1 LALAAAAGLVVGYLT
16 AYAQGWLGDSTN
28 SLANSAGPWSLAA
41 FLVARTQRRLPWA
54 LAAAVLTLVTCELGY
69 VLATEVRGGSSA
81 QSTVIFWLT
90 AAVLAG
96 PPLGL
101 AAHWSTR
108 RGWQRGAGWA
118 ALGGVLAGE
127 GWYGWA
133 TVADTTDWRYWA
145 VELAIGVVIVGIA
158 AARAAR
164 ALDAAIAVGVGAAA
178 AVVVFVT
185 ARLA

>member
-133 TVADTTDWRYWA
+133 TVADTTDWRYWM
-145 VELAIGVVIVGIA
+145 VEVIVGATIVLVS
-158 AARAAR
+158 AARSR
-164 ALDAAIAVGVGAAA
+164 SPRAA
-178 AVVVFVT
+178 AVTMAVAAATALVVFGA